1 MIVADILGAHT
12 CGVLCLV
19 VSLGIGELL
28 YSFGRAV
35 EDMPLLEVQ
44 DRRY

>member
-1 MIVADILGAHT
+1 MVVADVLGAHT
-12 CGVLCLV
+12 CGVLRLV
-19 VSLGIGELL
+19 VSLSFSELL

>member
-19 VSLGIGELL
+19 VSLSFSELL
-28 YSFGRAV
+28 YSFGRTV
-35 EDMPLLEVQ
+35 EDMPFLEVQ
-44 DRRY
+44 DRGY

>member
-12 CGVLCLV
+12 CGVLRLV
-19 VSLGIGELL
+19 VGLGIGELL
-28 YSFGRAV
+28 YSFGRAM
-35 EDMPLLEVQ
+35 EDMSLLEVQ